1 MIKDNPFYILN
12 IPMDASKAVMAA
24 ASEAALLRSD
34 KGAADDALS
43 KLLNPERRLQAE
55 LDWLPGVPVET
66 INTIRTSIRKSLP
79 AGTDGLSGIALLNA
93 GLYNFALGDKF
104 MYRGDRIR
112 IYHTGILNI
121 AKAFDRINRE
131 ALLADINKARE
142 NAGVS
147 PVTLSQLNKALE
159 DKKERI
165 CREIDELILRMPAG
179 EYRQLF
185 SRLTDSLKKEGA
197 SLLGPVMNDLFDR
210 YEVNTYAVAEKLADK
225 VRKLSEKI
233 VKDSF
238 DAPMLVRFDAYRIND
253 AVLNWERVIRPL
265 EVKAVVQGWMY
276 GPARE
281 LADKLY
287 DEMLIDLAFRNA
299 NAAAELAENLIYA
312 FRETPKLAD
321 IFRVAVAKKKELDRE
336 SRERKASNF
345 AFDVLILMLLVII
358 IAALIAFF
366 DWVGLLDDSSPSQ
379 PQSQPTYNEPIE
391 PIDPAELDKQLEEA
405 RRELEELEEN
415 GSIPAVP
422 NEENAEN

>member
-121 AKAFDRINRE
+121 AKAFNRISRE
-131 ALLADINKARE
+131 ALLAEINKARE
-142 NAGVS
+142 RAGVS

-197 SLLGPVMNDLFDR
+197 ALLGPVMNDLFDR

-225 VRKLSEKI
+225 VRRLAAKI
-233 VKDSF
+233 VSDSSS
-238 DAPMLVRFDAYRIND
+238 APMLVRLDAYRIND
-253 AVLNWERVIRPL
+253 AVLNWERVVRPL
-265 EVKAVVQGWMY
+265 EVRAVVQGWMY

-312 FRETPKLAD
+312 FRETPRLAD
-321 IFRVAVAKKKELDRE
+321 IFRVAVARKKELDRE
-336 SRERKASNF
+336 SRERKAADFS
-345 AFDVLILMLLVII
+345 FDFLVLMLLVII

-379 PQSQPTYNEPIE
+379 PQSQPTYNEPI
-391 PIDPAELDKQLEEA
+391 DPAELDKQLEEA